1 MSAVGEAAVDLAALD
16 LAALRELALRTARE
30 AGTLVRR
37 LRAES
42 EILVAATKSTPTD
55 VVTESDRAAE
65 RLIRRRIAAVR
76 PEDAFLGEEGG
87 QAGGSGPVRW
97 VVDPIDGTV
106 NYLYGIPAY
115 AVSIAAEVAGE
126 VVVGVVHN
134 PVSGETWS
142 AIRSAGAVLGDR
154 PVRVSGE
161 TRPARALVATG
172 FGYDPAVRAR
182 QGAAVAALLPRV
194 RDIRRIGT
202 ASLDLCGVA
211 GGRLDAYVEHGLQP
225 WDLAAGGLIAAEA
238 GARVAGLRGAAAGND
253 LVVAANPALFA
264 AIEPMLVE
272 AGFDQLGIATNQ

>member
-1 MSAVGEAAVDLAALD
+1 MTQTPAADLEQ
-16 LAALRELALRTARE
+16 LRDLALRTAHE

-42 EILVAATKSTPTD
+42 DIEVAATKSTPTD

-65 RLIRRRIAAVR
+65 RLIRSRIAAVR

-87 QAGGSGPVRW
+87 QADGSGPVRW

-106 NYLYGIPAY
+106 NYLYEIPAY
-115 AVSIAAEVAGE
+115 AVSIAAEVRGE

-134 PVSGETWS
+134 PVSGEAWS
-142 AIRSAGAVLGDR
+142 AIRGAGALFGDR
-154 PVRVSGE
+154 PVQVSGE
-161 TRPARALVATG
+161 TRPSRALVGTG
-172 FGYDPAVRAR
+172 FGYDPEVRAR

-194 RDIRRIGT
+194 RDIRRIGS

-211 GGRLDAYVEHGLQP
+211 CGRLDAYVEQGLQP

-238 GARVAGLRGAAAGND
+238 GARVAGLHGAAAGNA
-253 LVVAANPALFA
+253 LVVAANPGLFE
-264 AIEPMLVE
+264 AIEPVLV
-272 AGFDQLGIATNQ
+272 ASGFDRLGTATNQC